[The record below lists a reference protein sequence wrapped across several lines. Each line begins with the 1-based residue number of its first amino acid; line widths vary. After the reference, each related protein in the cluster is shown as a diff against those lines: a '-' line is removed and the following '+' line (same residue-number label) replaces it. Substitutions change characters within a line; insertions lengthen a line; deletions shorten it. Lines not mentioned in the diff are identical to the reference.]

1 MFCMF
6 CSFIFCMFDDSTE
19 RVARGHLLHSDE
31 HSWLRVDPMLK
42 MSFQALEWAWRQIWK
57 LIKRGVSLC
66 QHRWSQA
73 TPAPVWGASWKELF
87 SNCFI
92 IHLKNF
98 FFVTF
103 SRSRYDGGKREGW
116 VWVNLNRMRHDI
128 IYCVMTMLSVFSR
141 GKISDFPL
149 IFSTSQDGCWATR
162 WGCLLGVSAVRHTT
176 STGSTRI
183 HLTLC
188 HEPRK
193 MFLLSW
199 L

>member
-6 CSFIFCMFDDSTE
+6 CSFIFYMFDDTTE
-19 RVARGHLLHSDE
+19 RVACGHLLHSDE
-31 HSWLRVDPMLK
+31 HSWLCVDPMLK
-42 MSFQALEWAWRQIWK
+42 MSFRALEWAWRQIWK

-92 IHLKNF
+92 IHLKNLL
-98 FFVTF
+98 FVTF
-103 SRSRYDGGKREGW
+103 SRWRYDGGERESW
-116 VWVNLNRMRHDI
+116 VSVNLNRMRHDI
-128 IYCVMTMLSVFSR
+128 IYCVTTMWSVEAGLQIFHWFSAR
-141 GKISDFPL
+141 
-149 IFSTSQDGCWATR
+149 QDGCWATR
-162 WGCLLGVSAVRHTT
+162 WGCSLGVSAVRHTS